1 MPAELFFGRLKAV
14 MERKYFGTDG
24 IRGRANSAALTP
36 EIALRVGLAA
46 GRAFLRGSHR
56 HRAVIGKD
64 TRLSGYM
71 LEPALVAGLTAMGM
85 DVFLFGPL
93 PTPAIAFLTPSLRAD
108 LGIMITA
115 SHNSFTDNGIKLFGP
130 DGCKLS
136 DELEAEIETLMDAP
150 LEDKLV
156 ASESLGRAKRVDD
169 AQARYIEYVKKSV
182 PKNMSL
188 AGLRIVIDCANGAAY
203 KVAPLALWELGG
215 EIICIGVEPDGMN
228 INKDCGSTAPLALQA
243 AVKEHE
249 ADIGFALDGDGDRIL
264 VCDEGGGLIDGD
276 QILAV
281 IAKSWKEKN
290 CLENNTVIAT
300 TMSNMGLESY
310 LGSIGIKTIRT
321 KVGDR
326 YVLEAMKK
334 GGFSLG
340 GEQSGHIILG
350 EYCTTGD
357 GLMVALQLLSILQ
370 ESKKPASALFTLFA
384 PMPQILENMG
394 VKNHAIL
401 ENAKL
406 KSEIAEIENAL
417 PKTSRILVRMSG
429 TEPVLRI
436 MAEGEGEKN
445 LAKTIKSITDIVKKY
460 DR

>member
-1 MPAELFFGRLKAV
+1 

-228 INKDCGSTAPLALQA
+228 INKDCGSTAPNALQI

-264 VCDEGGGLIDGD
+264 VCDEKGRLIDGD
-276 QILAV
+276 QILAI

-290 CLENNTVIAT
+290 CLPKNTIIAT

-370 ESKKPASALFTLFA
+370 ESKKPASALFTLF
-384 PMPQILENMG
+384 
-394 VKNHAIL
+394 
-401 ENAKL
+401 
-406 KSEIAEIENAL
+406 
-417 PKTSRILVRMSG
+417 
-429 TEPVLRI
+429 
-436 MAEGEGEKN
+436 
-445 LAKTIKSITDIVKKY
+445 
-460 DR
+460 